1 MPIKPVDALVYV
13 YYNCSKCGGRG
24 DEMRIKEVMRAGAVH
39 TCHFC
44 GNVDEIEQVSRV
56 SIHFDDGPKKTT
68 QKSPTKFIGDN
79 DKIFVK
85 SMLQNIGHPVRLA
98 TQIIDRVV
106 DEQNPETR
114 EQLFKLCVIEL
125 DEVTV

>member
-1 MPIKPVDALVYV
+1 MYV
-13 YYNCSKCGGRG
+13 YYNCSKCGERG
-24 DEMRIKEVMRAGAVH
+24 DEMRIREVMRSGSVH

-56 SIHFDDGPKKTT
+56 SIHFDDGPKKAT

-114 EQLFKLCVIEL
+114 EQLFKL
-125 DEVTV
+125 